1 MPEDFQRWYDR
12 DPVLSKAMD
21 QLRTSPDKYQAQIAL
36 NIIKIIVEHQ
46 IEGQA
51 HMNVEDLTME
61 NLDELM
67 ETSKD
72 LPENPMGPLARAIAA
87 HQNSHHQKRR
97 WYDVHQT
104 LSSAIQ
110 LLADCP
116 DDLQQKII
124 PSIATMIEETLSA
137 TES

>member
-1 MPEDFQRWYDR
+1 M
-12 DPVLSKAMD
+12 L
-21 QLRTSPDKYQAQIAL
+21 QLRHAPDKYQAQIAL

-51 HMNVEDLTME
+51 HMAVEDLTME
-61 NLDELM
+61 HLTTLIEGNQ
-67 ETSKD
+67 D
-72 LPENPMGPLARAIAA
+72 LPVNPLGPLAKAIAA
-87 HQNSHHQKRR
+87 HQESHHQKRR

-137 TES
+137 TEG